1 MEENINIFDKG
12 LVFQIYKEQLQ
23 LNNKKEN
30 N

>member
-1 MEENINIFDKG
+1 MEENIAIAKG

-23 LNNKKEN
+23 LNNKTEN